1 MNDGSSSRF
10 QILGVPID
18 SYTYSQW
25 LDQIGLW
32 VNSDEKRLRHV
43 CTLNPEFIVI
53 AQRNSEFFNVLNQAE
68 LCVADGIG
76 IVIAAR
82 LLGRPLTE
90 RITGSDGIFHI
101 AERASAQGWRI
112 FLLGAAPGIAE
123 QTAEVLQNQ
132 YQDLQIAGTYAG
144 SPTNS
149 DADEIINNI
158 NSSQADI
165 LLVAYGAPKQD
176 LWIHKYSVRLNV
188 QMAMGV
194 GGAFDYVVG
203 IVPRAPTWMRKL
215 GLEWF
220 YRLIKQPWR
229 WRRMLR
235 LPIFIWLVL
244 RYREK
249 PSRSAQNFLAK

>member
-1 MNDGSSSRF
+1 MHLKSRICCYCSTQSRILHVYSIKSDAICVPDG
-10 QILGVPID
+10 
-18 SYTYSQW
+18 T
-25 LDQIGLW
+25 
-32 VNSDEKRLRHV
+32 
-43 CTLNPEFIVI
+43 
-53 AQRNSEFFNVLNQAE
+53 
-68 LCVADGIG
+68 G

-82 LLGRPLTE
+82 IVRVNICRS

-101 AERASAQGWRI
+101 AERASARGWRI
-112 FLLGAAPGIAE
+112 FLLGAASGIAE
-123 QTAEVLQNQ
+123 RTAEVLQNQ

-144 SPTNS
+144 SAADS
-149 DADEIINNI
+149 DADEIINII

-176 LWIHKYSVRLNV
+176 LWIHKYSARLNV

-203 IVPRAPTWMRKL
+203 IVPRAPIWMRKL
-215 GLEWF
+215 GLEWL

-249 PSRSAQNFLAK
+249 PSRSTQRFLTN